1 MVSAMAL
8 RMKTRF
14 RRGGKKT
21 PAERA
26 SVVAF
31 NFWKLAQ
38 EMYRRMHKEDFKFG
52 NSEQVSAA
60 LITEALAFMVQV
72 ADRLVYGRI
81 PEDERQQFVTAL
93 GIKLAETMQMNL
105 SELHGAHD
113 YQTPFIRTLNERF
126 GDYAEFDFSGGQ
138 PGYGFVRYFAEKV
151 SNAFAVTD
159 NKWIIEQV
167 IEIEAPELLQH
178 ARKLVHE
185 VMGVPIA

>member
-1 MVSAMAL
+1 MAL

-31 NFWKLAQ
+31 NFWKVAQ

-52 NSEQVSAA
+52 SSEKVSAA

-72 ADRLVYGRI
+72 ADRLVFGRI
-81 PEDERQQFVTAL
+81 PEDERREFVTAL
-93 GIKLAETMQMNL
+93 GLKLAETMQSNL
-105 SELHGAHD
+105 TDLHGAAD

-126 GDYAEFDFSGGQ
+126 GDYAEFDFAGGQ
-138 PGYGFVRYFAEKV
+138 PGYGFVRYFAERV
-151 SNAFAVTD
+151 ADAFAATD
-159 NKWIIEQV
+159 NKWVIEQV
-167 IEIEAPELLQH
+167 IDIEAPEVLKH
-178 ARKLVHE
+178 AVRLVHE
-185 VMGVPIA
+185 VMGVAVT

>member
-1 MVSAMAL
+1 MAL

-38 EMYRRMHKEDFKFG
+38 EMYRRMHKENFKFG
-52 NSEQVSAA
+52 SGEQVSAA
-60 LITEALAFMVQV
+60 LITEALAFMVQL

-105 SELHGAHD
+105 SDLHGPAD
-113 YQTPFIRTLNERF
+113 YQTPFIRTLNQRF
-126 GDYAEFDFSGGQ
+126 GDYAEFDFTGAQ
-138 PGYGFVRYFAEKV
+138 PGYGFLRYFAEKV
-151 SNAFAVTD
+151 SDAFAATD

-178 ARKLVHE
+178 AKRLVHE
-185 VMGVPIA
+185 VMGVSIA

>member
-1 MVSAMAL
+1 MAL

-52 NSEQVSAA
+52 SGEKVSAA
-60 LITEALAFMVQV
+60 LITEALAFMAQV
-72 ADRLVYGRI
+72 ADRLVYGQI

-93 GIKLAETMQMNL
+93 GIKLAETMQLNL
-105 SELHGAHD
+105 SDLHGPAD
-113 YQTPFIRTLNERF
+113 YQTPFIRTLNQRF
-126 GDYAEFDFSGGQ
+126 GDYAEFDFTGAQ
-138 PGYGFVRYFAEKV
+138 PGYGFLRYFAEQV
-151 SNAFAVTD
+151 SDAFAATD

-178 ARKLVHE
+178 AKKLVHE
-185 VMGVPIA
+185 VMGVPVT

>member
-1 MVSAMAL
+1 MAL

-52 NSEQVSAA
+52 SDEQVSAA
-60 LITEALAFMVQV
+60 MITETLAFLVQV
-72 ADRLVYGRI
+72 ADRLVYGQI

-105 SELHGAHD
+105 SDLHGPKD

-126 GDYAEFDFSGGQ
+126 GDYAEFDFSGAQ
-138 PGYGFVRYFAEKV
+138 PGYGFLRYFAEQV

-159 NKWIIEQV
+159 SKWIIEQI
-167 IEIEAPELLQH
+167 IEIEAPEILQH
-178 ARKLVHE
+178 AKKLVHE
-185 VMGVPIA
+185 VMGVVITSGKS